1 MQVKKLRRESPILIG
16 TDIVSSVK
24 ANDQRAITRFVS
36 KATPKR
42 IIESRTLRASITEH
56 LDTLR
61 GQWAFWQEQLALS
74 HLDES
79 GISPIMIHNALQSIS
94 TEGKALKAS
103 LEEIQPLSTIGE
115 LIRKGEDS
123 QSLELLIVDMI
134 LAFRDTL
141 SIANNITPIQAK
153 DAAMIIVENFPTL
166 SFEELAMCFH
176 RAKVGEYGEI
186 MHRLDTNVILSW
198 LNKFSKEMS
207 QTSLELN
214 SQQHTQLKRFETDG
228 KNSDLDLLK
237 WYKILPSARD
247 ADKDLYKQKQIDNR
261 ADKYF
266 GGF

>member
-1 MQVKKLRRESPILIG
+1 
-16 TDIVSSVK
+16 
-24 ANDQRAITRFVS
+24 
-36 KATPKR
+36 
-42 IIESRTLRASITEH
+42 
-56 LDTLR
+56 
-61 GQWAFWQEQLALS
+61 
-74 HLDES
+74 
-79 GISPIMIHNALQSIS
+79 MIHNALQSIS